1 MNDASVT
8 DADAPVRAPFFLQGG
23 GICGA
28 LLRGMDWSQHPLG
41 DPDDWPPI
49 LQTTVSIILGS
60 RQPMYVSW
68 GPDLL
73 TLYNDDYAAICANRH
88 PAAMGRPFFE
98 TWADIRQLIGHLV
111 DEVLGGK
118 PLHVENLEVFLNR
131 HQSDGAGYF
140 SFSYTPLRDEENV
153 VVGIFCACAEITK
166 QVVLQRELDH
176 ERAKLAEIFELSPS
190 FIAKL
195 HGPEHIFEFAN
206 PAYMRMIGDRSI
218 IGQPLK
224 RALPEIV
231 GQGFIEQLDSVL
243 ETGETIRTAAKVSLQ
258 RSLGQPMED
267 RFVDF
272 AYLAVKDSAGNITG
286 SLATGLD
293 VTERMQA
300 LSALKSSEQFLR
312 SIISASS
319 DCIKVVDFDGA
330 IA

>member
-8 DADAPVRAPFFLQGG
+8 DADSPVRAPFFLQGG

-60 RQPMYVSW
+60 RQPMYVNW
-68 GPDLL
+68 GPDLH

-98 TWADIRQLIGHLV
+98 TWADIRQVIGHLV

-166 QVVLQRELDH
+166 QVVLQTELDH
-176 ERAKLAEIFELSPS
+176 DHARCPS
-190 FIAKL
+190 S
-195 HGPEHIFEFAN
+195 N
-206 PAYMRMIGDRSI
+206 
-218 IGQPLK
+218 
-224 RALPEIV
+224 
-231 GQGFIEQLDSVL
+231 
-243 ETGETIRTAAKVSLQ
+243 T
-258 RSLGQPMED
+258 
-267 RFVDF
+267 
-272 AYLAVKDSAGNITG
+272 
-286 SLATGLD
+286 
-293 VTERMQA
+293 
-300 LSALKSSEQFLR
+300 
-312 SIISASS
+312 
-319 DCIKVVDFDGA
+319 A
-330 IA
+330 IASFARGAKQGIRDQCQDRRQVAQAGFGR